1 MEVATPADDAAKP
14 VTAEVSGSKE
24 DSSAAGVEE
33 DEPAWVCSLR
43 QVLTILGGEKTIVF
57 HQEFTIRNNHTDL
70 QILRNSKVRTIG
82 IFSYQVNLVRL

>member
-14 VTAEVSGSKE
+14 VTAEASGSKE
-24 DSSAAGVEE
+24 DSSAAAAVVEE

-70 QILRNSKVRTIG
+70 QILRNSKVR
-82 IFSYQVNLVRL
+82 NNRDN